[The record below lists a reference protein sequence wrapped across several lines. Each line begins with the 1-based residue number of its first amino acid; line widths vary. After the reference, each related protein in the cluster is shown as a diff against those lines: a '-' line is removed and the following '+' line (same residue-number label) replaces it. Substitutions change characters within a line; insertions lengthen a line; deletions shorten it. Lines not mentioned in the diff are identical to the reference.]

1 MASLIALARTPGPQK
16 YVCCHSRLAI
26 RPPRRSITN
35 GTYADVGLE
44 LRTGAGEVLAAL
56 DGLAH
61 AGVDALPV
69 RTAEHGASTEER
81 ERVVLGARIVDG
93 DVPEHVLVDLL
104 REVDVDAQEVG

>member
-1 MASLIALARTPGPQK
+1 MAFARTPGPQK

-44 LRTGAGEVLAAL
+44 LRTGAREVLTAL

-61 AGVDALPV
+61 AGVDRLPV
-69 RTAEHGASTEER
+69 RTSEHSASAKER
-81 ERVVLGARIVDG
+81 KRVVLSARVVDG
-93 DVPEHVLVDLL
+93 DVPEHVLGDLL
-104 REVDVDAQEVG
+104 GQIDVDTEEVG